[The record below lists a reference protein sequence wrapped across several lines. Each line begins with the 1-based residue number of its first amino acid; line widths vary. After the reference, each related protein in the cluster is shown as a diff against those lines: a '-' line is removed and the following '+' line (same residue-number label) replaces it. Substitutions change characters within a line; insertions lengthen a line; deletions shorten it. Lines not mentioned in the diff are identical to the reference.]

1 MSNHQ
6 VAIRSW
12 TSGNEPAINVGMEHT
27 GLSRDALAEIGL
39 RPVERSDESRYQEQ
53 MAQHHYLGSL
63 PKIGE
68 TVWYVATWRD
78 QWVAQLSLSAA
89 ALKCGVRDR
98 WIGWDFR
105 SQYGRL
111 NLIANNSRFLIL
123 PEWHRPNVG
132 SRVLSL
138 LERRIGADWQSRF
151 GHPLLLLE
159 TFVDLQRFHGGV
171 YRAANW
177 TELGLTQG
185 YRRTK
190 AGYSEEAGA
199 PKRVFVR
206 PLCRDPQRQL
216 THPDRERLQLT
227 GAPKTMLTAEQMRSL
242 PQCFTTITDPRRAQ
256 GRRHRLPVV
265 LAIAAGAILCGMRGY
280 KAISE
285 WADALGQKARER
297 FGCRR
302 ENGVYLV
309 PSEFVIRDCLVRIE
323 SGALDRALAAW
334 NQAWGAADAALAMD
348 GKTMKNAVDETGAQ
362 THIMSL
368 VGHDSATCYA
378 QKKSVACP

>member
-1 MSNHQ
+1 MESQ
-6 VAIRSW
+6 RW
-12 TSGNEPAINVGMEHT
+12 TKE
-27 GLSRDALAEIGL
+27 DLAEL
-39 RPVERSDESRYQEQ
+39 QVRPVERGEEGGYQER
-53 MAQHHYLGSL
+53 MACHHYLGAL

-68 TVWYVATWRD
+68 TLWYVATWREH
-78 QWVAQLSLSAA
+78 WVAQLSISGA

-111 NLIANNSRFLIL
+111 RLIANNARFLIL
-123 PEWHRPNVG
+123 PEWHRPNIG

-138 LERRIGADWQSRF
+138 TEHRVVADWQARF

-159 TFVDLQRFHGGV
+159 TFVDPRRFHGGV

-177 TELGLTQG
+177 IELGLTLG
-185 YRRTK
+185 YRRIRG
-190 AGYSEEAGA
+190 GYSEQAGA

-206 PLCRDPQRQL
+206 PLCRDARARL

-227 GAPKTMLTAEQMRSL
+227 GVPKLMLNAEQMRSL
-242 PQCFTTITDPRRAQ
+242 PLCFSHITDPRRAQ

-265 LAIAAGAILCGMRGY
+265 LGIAAGAILCGMRGY
-280 KAISE
+280 KAIAE
-285 WADALGQKARER
+285 WADALGQKARMR

-302 ENGVYLV
+302 ENGHYIV

-323 SGALDRALAAW
+323 PGALDRALNVW
-334 NQAWGAADAALAMD
+334 NQAWGAQDDALALD
-348 GKTMKNAVDETGAQ
+348 GKTMKNALDKAGEQ
-362 THIMSL
+362 THILSL
-368 VGHDSATCYA
+368 VGHDSKRAYA
-378 QKKSVACP
+378 QKKWAPYP